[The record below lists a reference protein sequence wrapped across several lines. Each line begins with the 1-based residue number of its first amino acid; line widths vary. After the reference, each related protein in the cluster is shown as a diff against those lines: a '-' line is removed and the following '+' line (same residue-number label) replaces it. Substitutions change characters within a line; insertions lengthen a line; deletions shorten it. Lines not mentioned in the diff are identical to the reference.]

1 MNIKNYF
8 RYSPTI
14 DLTAAHIGI
23 NKWDWDFLDQ
33 KDEENAK
40 EIMVKNKYDVLPVKL
55 SGESVHTFYSTEYW
69 NDYSNVI
76 LMEIKDVDT
85 IYYRTSFQDLVR
97 KLHDENK
104 HYFFLSDNREVLG
117 LVSIANLNSQAVYN
131 YLFQLIADIERQ
143 IILQFERSISQ
154 DDIIEVFSKSSDSH
168 QKYIV
173 TSFQEAREM
182 GVDNTIFHHMYL
194 QDIAILLKKFKDQLN
209 EELSDI
215 LKFRK
220 KFSPNGLYTKIRNT
234 VMHPVRPV
242 ISNDLKLADLDQ
254 FFFRLFRNGKYHLL
268 LKNFQKTLQ

>member
-23 NKWDWDFLDQ
+23 NKWDWDFIDQ
-33 KDEENAK
+33 EEEESAK
-40 EIMVKNKYDVLPVKL
+40 ETMIKKKYDILPVQFP
-55 SGESVHTFYSTEYW
+55 GESVDSFYSTEKW

-76 LMEIKDVDT
+76 HKDIKDADT

-97 KLHDENK
+97 KLHDANK

-143 IILQFERSISQ
+143 IILQFERCISQ
-154 DDIIEVFSKSSDSH
+154 DDIIEAFSKSSDSH
-168 QKYIV
+168 QNNVV
-173 TSFQEAREM
+173 TSFKEARKM
-182 GVDNTIFHHMYL
+182 GLDNTIFHHMYL
-194 QDIAILLKKFKDQLN
+194 QDIAILLKKFEGHLNKELN
-209 EELSDI
+209 EI

-220 KFSPNGLYTKIRNT
+220 KFCPDGLFNKIRNT

-254 FFFRLFRNGKYHLL
+254 FFSDYSEMDHIISY
-268 LKNFQKTLQ
+268 